1 MKVIKPQGKKILQ
14 TSSECDSPKKKKTKM
29 QSQKRKKMK
38 KKKKKASNEKK
49 FRMNYLLSEMSI
61 YQEFSSIS
69 MSNER
74 LLISLANF

>member
-1 MKVIKPQGKKILQ
+1 MNVTLLKEENKNAK
-14 TSSECDSPKKKKTKM
+14 PKKKEDEE
-29 QSQKRKKMK
+29 
-38 KKKKKASNEKK
+38 KKKKASNEKK